1 MPVSCADDN
10 SPGRQVVA
18 DDHHMTARTNGLS
31 SRPLT
36 EPVIEFVDVTT
47 AQLKAG
53 LSHPS

>member
-1 MPVSCADDN
+1 MII
-10 SPGRQVVA
+10 SPARQVVA
-18 DDHHMTARTNGLS
+18 DDHLTARTNELS